1 MKIIVCL
8 AFLIL
13 FSAGCAGGNA
23 DTPTNAFRKYVEAAS
38 KKDAAAMRENASRG
52 SQKLIDE
59 TLKNQMGKTSA
70 PETRNE
76 KIEGENATLEYKN
89 AATGTWDTIYFV
101 RENGRWKLALDKSM
115 ETVLEKDQTR
125 QR

>member
-13 FSAGCAGGNA
+13 FSVGCAGGDA
-23 DTPTNAFRKYVEAAS
+23 DTPTNAFRKYVEAAG
-38 KKDAAAMRENASRG
+38 KKDAASMREMASRG
-52 SQKLIDE
+52 SQKLVDE
-59 TLKNQMGKTSA
+59 TIKNQIGKTSA
-70 PETRNE
+70 PETQNE

-115 ETVLEKDQTR
+115 EAVLKESKSR
-125 QR
+125 

>member
-8 AFLIL
+8 TFLIL
-13 FSAGCAGGNA
+13 LSAGCTSGDA
-23 DTPTNAFRKYVEAAS
+23 DTPTNAFRKYVEAAR
-38 KKDAAAMRENASRG
+38 KKDAAEMREYASRG

-59 TLKNQMGKTSA
+59 TLKNQIGKTSA

-89 AATGTWDTIYFV
+89 AATGSWDTIYFV
-101 RENGRWKLALDKSM
+101 RENGRWKIALDKSM
-115 ETVLEKDQTR
+115 SEILKESKSR
-125 QR
+125 

>member
-13 FSAGCAGGNA
+13 FSAGCANGDA
-23 DTPTNAFRKYVEAAS
+23 DTPTNAFRKYVEAAG
-38 KKDAAAMRENASRG
+38 KKDASAMREYAAHG

-59 TLKNQMGKTSA
+59 TIKNQIGKTSA

-101 RENGRWKLALDKSM
+101 RENGRWKIALDISMGEFLKESKS
-115 ETVLEKDQTR
+115 R
-125 QR
+125 

>member
-8 AFLIL
+8 GFLIL
-13 FSAGCAGGNA
+13 FLTGCASGDS
-23 DTPTNAFRKYVEAAS
+23 DTPTNAFRKYVEAIG
-38 KKDAAAMRENASRG
+38 KKDAAAMREYATRG

-59 TLKNQMGKTSA
+59 TIKNQIGKMSE

-115 ETVLEKDQTR
+115 EKVLQNAQTTPR
-125 QR
+125 

>member
-13 FSAGCAGGNA
+13 FSAGCANGVA
-23 DTPTNAFRKYVEAAS
+23 DTPTNAFRKYVEAIG
-38 KKDAAAMRENASRG
+38 KKDAAAMRENATSG

-59 TLKNQMGKTSA
+59 TIKNQTAKTSE

-76 KIEGENATLEYKN
+76 KIEGETATLEYKN
-89 AATGTWDTIYFV
+89 MATGTWDTIYFV

-115 ETVLEKDQTR
+115 EEILKESKSR
-125 QR
+125 